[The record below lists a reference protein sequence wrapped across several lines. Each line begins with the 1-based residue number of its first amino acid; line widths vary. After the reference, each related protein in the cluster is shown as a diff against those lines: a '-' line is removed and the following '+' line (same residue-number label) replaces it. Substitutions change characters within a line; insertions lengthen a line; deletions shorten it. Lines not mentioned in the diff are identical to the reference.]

1 MPVPRLTGKRGSQPS
16 AVRSRPIRPWPSSPC
31 ACEYAYLRQVP
42 NMVVIAPKDENELQH
57 MVKTCLSYEGPA
69 SVRYSRGS
77 AWGVPMD
84 PTPKALPIGKAE
96 LLREGYDVGVVA
108 IGIM

>member
-1 MPVPRLTGKRGSQPS
+1 
-16 AVRSRPIRPWPSSPC
+16 
-31 ACEYAYLRQVP
+31 
-42 NMVVIAPKDENELQH
+42 MVVMAPKDENELQH

-84 PTPKALPIGKAE
+84 SEPMALPVGRAE
-96 LLREGYDVGVVA
+96 LLREGYDVAVVA
-108 IGIM
+108 IRITVLPALEAAAALGGDRKTAPRGHAPLWQPPPPAP